1 MLLFYIEYNNFVS
14 EHFSIIFSLLVVGM
28 LTFSTRIYS
37 LASFFCY
44 LFGSLLFDFLHLEE
58 RLKAQYKKGTTL
70 RRIVRILSSCFI
82 LGIFI
87 SYWAFS

>member
-44 LFGSLLFDFLHLEE
+44 LFGSLLFDFLHL
-58 RLKAQYKKGTTL
+58 
-70 RRIVRILSSCFI
+70 
-82 LGIFI
+82 
-87 SYWAFS
+87 